1 MLVSPDGLVLEQAVR
16 LGFSASKNKAEYEA
30 LLVGLRSA
38 KRLGADHLQIFC
50 DSQLIANQIFRE
62 YQAHDERMSA
72 YLLIIQ
78 NLLFGFESTTVEQIG
93 KEHNSYA
100 DILAKL
106 ATTLESEVQRN
117 ISVET
122 LSIPSFQNQEL
133 YSVHSTSA
141 KPSWMDPL
149 IDYIKNSKLPEDKK
163 EMSVIKR
170 KSLKYWIS
178 AEAPFT
184 DSRIQDHT
192 YFVFTPAL
200 SRTSYLRFM
209 KGYVG
214 VIWEGDL

>member
-62 YQAHDERMSA
+62 YQARDERMSA

-78 NLLFGFESTTVEQIG
+78 NLLFGFESTTMEQIS

-133 YSVHSTSA
+133 YSIHSMSA

-163 EMSVIKR
+163 ETSVIKW
-170 KSLKYWIS
+170 KSLKY
-178 AEAPFT
+178 
-184 DSRIQDHT
+184 
-192 YFVFTPAL
+192 
-200 SRTSYLRFM
+200 
-209 KGYVG
+209 
-214 VIWEGDL
+214 